1 MEGGDQGWEDGG
13 GTGFGGRKS
22 FLASFARQGGRNG
35 RAHNSVGIGVSPY
48 NSIGRRGGWFH
59 NDRFVSRCVFVRGFG
74 EALEGGEE
82 IGDPLLGGLGLVGL
96 EGGVLEVGA
105 GGLEG
110 VEKKSGAALTEA
122 SVEQTVD
129 GLHECDLNGVGVFE
143 NRELHEVSGG
153 EGVALETSAG
163 AFALAGLVVE
173 IAEAAMAECWAAARL
188 SVDLYMLASRY

>member
-1 MEGGDQGWEDGG
+1 M
-13 GTGFGGRKS
+13 
-22 FLASFARQGGRNG
+22 ASFARGGGRRG
-35 RAHNSVGIGVSPY
+35 RAHDSVGLGVSPH
-48 NSIGRRGGWFH
+48 NSLGRGGGWFH
-59 NDRFVSRCVFVRGFG
+59 NDWLVSGCVFVRGFG

-82 IGDPLLGGLGLVGL
+82 IGDPLLGGLWLVGL

-110 VEKKSGAALTEA
+110 VEKESGAAFAEA
-122 SVEQTVD
+122 SVEQAVD
-129 GLHECDLNGVGVFE
+129 GLHEGDLNGVGVFE

-173 IAEAAMAECWAAARL
+173 IAEAAMAERRAAARL